1 VTVLSQDPR
10 VPIRFKEEDKMEH
23 LRVISV
29 QDENGISLLFLA
41 NNFREAE
48 LLVCGLKLLLE
59 RETTRLGVRGGQ
71 PVTAFGGRTLAS
83 AMSPSA
89 ARGFRGTASTPKQSK
104 KRSGNASSDN
114 GEDSPLEDNDAM
126 DRNLPEGRRKWGNVP
141 GRNYMRVQAAAFT
154 ETGGNGAGETGV
166 PRYAHGQPIEKDI
179 ARNVRLPL
187 PLPLCRV
194 LLLDSTSPVIKSWE
208 KDRGDKLFQKTRW
221 AFPPATPRELERHAS
236 EHQLIAS
243 GSMCGAH
250 RTTSFERP
258 RYGSLVRLSETHTVD
273 ADDSKKLTFTVTER
287 NPRRGFSIKVRVML
301 RAHKANSCEATAVA
315 EIRPVGK
322 DMSNQAA
329 VHNAFLLVLDEV
341 KERYGVEGSGLMAGF
356 LSVVDSMGNG
366 GASGGST
373 LADGSVKTRL
383 FPRTVPVTE
392 EKKTEHTPPAAAK
405 GSSKKSGLVSFEDM
419 LKTGRQS
426 PDARAMDRRPTPS
439 FMQPVPESDPE
450 RRLSGRASAIT
461 ESNEFLAGEKAL
473 PIVSDKKDAVLIE
486 VKPLAKIRLSLMPSP
501 REEDEEESSSATP
514 VPVKPLK
521 KSKKGSSRKKLPTSP
536 WRKSLSRRIK
546 K

>member
-1 VTVLSQDPR
+1 
-10 VPIRFKEEDKMEH
+10 MEH

-29 QDENGISLLFLA
+29 QDENGVSLLFLA

-89 ARGFRGTASTPKQSK
+89 ARGFRDSASTPKQSQK
-104 KRSGNASSDN
+104 IRSRSGGYSSEH
-114 GEDSPLEDNDAM
+114 GEESPSEDNDAM

-141 GRNYMRVQAAAFT
+141 GRNYMRVQAAAVT
-154 ETGGNGAGETGV
+154 ETGGNRLGETGV

-208 KDRGDKLFQKTRW
+208 KDRGDKPFEKTRW

-301 RAHKANSCEATAVA
+301 RAHKANSCEASAIA

-356 LSVVDSMGNG
+356 LSVVDNMGNG
-366 GASGGST
+366 GGST
-373 LADGSVKTRL
+373 LADVSSKSRL
-383 FPRTVPVTE
+383 FPRTGPTTE
-392 EKKTEHTPPAAAK
+392 EKKTEHPPPAA
-405 GSSKKSGLVSFEDM
+405 SKEISQKSGLVSFEDM
-419 LKTGRQS
+419 LKTGRHS
-426 PDARAMDRRPTPS
+426 PDGRPSAMDRQPTPS
-439 FMQPVPESDPE
+439 FMQGMQPVPESDPE
-450 RRLSGRASAIT
+450 RRLSGRASART
-461 ESNEFLAGEKAL
+461 ESNEFLAEKQL

-501 REEDEEESSSATP
+501 REEDDEESLSANQVSVT
-514 VPVKPLK
+514 PLK
-521 KSKKGSSRKKLPTSP
+521 KSKKGSSRKKPSPTSP